1 MSKTKRKPTQHI
13 SVTLDFL
20 RTVPGFDVTQESG
33 LRAALYAVGF
43 QVSDSEGNPK
53 HVTMLNNKNVR
64 CANLPYLYRKTT
76 IFVGDMRPDYPYA
89 KIYNGVDILDVGVYS
104 ERDMEF
110 VIDLPYDIPVTEK
123 VNTRKYTKRG
133 ERPESFDITF
143 NSGDEARLSDAFG
156 LGDE

>member
-20 RTVPGFDVTQESG
+20 RTIPGFDVRNEND

-43 QVSDSEGNPK
+43 QVTDSDGNPK
-53 HVTMLNNKNVR
+53 QIAVLQNKNVR
-64 CANLPYLYRKTT
+64 CANMPSTYRSTM
-76 IFVGDMRPDYPYA
+76 IFVGDMRPDYPYE
-89 KIYNGVDILDVGVYS
+89 KIYSGVEILDVDVYS

-110 VIDLPYDIPVTEK
+110 VLDLPYDIPVNEK

-133 ERPESFDITF
+133 DQPESIEIAWDS
-143 NSGDEARLSDAFG
+143 NDEARLNDVFG
-156 LGDE
+156 LGE